1 MNESEA
7 PSPDLDASCRTVR
20 IHRIDGP
27 DAELRADDDRVMLE
41 DTVTIMVRDVGS
53 FTLMCTPTDVEALA
67 LGFAFAEGMIDSVDD
82 VLGIS
87 VGKDDPNVVALEVED
102 PAHVTTRRNMIV
114 ATSCGMCGQRTI
126 EALLA
131 GTSPCEQT
139 VRMTRENLLAVT
151 ERLGDMQHLFGAT
164 GGSHAAG
171 VFDAQANIVAFG
183 EDIGRHT
190 ALDKAIGKCL
200 QAGRSTAGCV
210 AALSGRASFE
220 MVAKAA
226 RAGIEIIAAVSAPSS
241 FAIEAAEQWNITLCG
256 FVRPPRANIY
266 THPSRI
272 IGLAEAGS

>member
-1 MNESEA
+1 MKQSEA
-7 PSPDLDASCRTVR
+7 PAPDLDGDIRTVR

-27 DAELRADDDRVMLE
+27 DAPPQSAEDHVVFE
-41 DTVTIMVRDVGS
+41 DTVTIMVQDVGS

-67 LGFAFAEGMIDSVDD
+67 VGFAFAEGMIDSADD
-82 VLGIS
+82 VLALT
-87 VGKDDPNVVALEVED
+87 VGKGDPNVVALEVED

-114 ATSCGMCGQRTI
+114 ATSCGMCGQRTLD
-126 EALLA
+126 ALLA
-131 GTSPCEQT
+131 STKPCEQT
-139 VRMTRENLLAVT
+139 ISMTRQNLLAVT
-151 ERLGDMQHLFGAT
+151 EHLLDMQHIFRAT

-171 VFDAQANIVAFG
+171 VFDGEANMLSFG

-200 QAGRSTAGCV
+200 LNGVSTAGCV

-226 RAGIEIIAAVSAPSS
+226 RGGIEIVAAVSAPSS
-241 FAIEAAEQWNITLCG
+241 FAIEAAERWNVTLCG

-266 THPSRI
+266 THPQRI
-272 IGLAEAGS
+272 EGLIDEKP